1 MNMTTLKKIT
11 MLALMIG
18 AIATFTGCSK
28 QEKTLG
34 GIGLGAL
41 TGAAIGGI
49 AGGGLGGAAIGAG
62 VGGLTGGLIGN
73 SMGNDN

>member
-1 MNMTTLKKIT
+1 MKIIMLKKIMMFT
-11 MLALMIG
+11 LIIG
-18 AIATFTGCSK
+18 ALATFTGCSK
-28 QEKTLG
+28 QEKTLS
-34 GIGLGAL
+34 GIGLGAI